1 MALISDVV
9 AGGVIEPSWG
19 NAIRSATVQV
29 TTSGARPSP
38 ATEGMLIYETDTDLM
53 LVYSGAAWV
62 QVANS
67 ATTNVFGTWTN
78 FTATAV
84 QLTTP
89 TQTLTYA
96 RFARIGKLVMGNV
109 YISFSAGT
117 TGTSGNALTVTTS
130 GLPAP
135 VRQLNVGSFA
145 YNENGVG
152 FYTGVLQLTTTP
164 TFIFYQGTAGA
175 YTSQLGVTPTVTVGG
190 HASDHLEFNFT
201 YEAAT

>member
-9 AGGVIEPSWG
+9 AGGTIDPAWG
-19 NAIRSATVQV
+19 NAVRSATVQV

-62 QVANS
+62 QIANS

-78 FTATAV
+78 FTATCV
-84 QLTTP
+84 QVTTP

-109 YISFSAGT
+109 YIAFSAGT
-117 TGTSGNALTVTTS
+117 AGTAGTAITVTTS

-135 VRQLNVGSFA
+135 VRQLNVGSYAF
-145 YNENGVG
+145 NKSGVG

-164 TFIFYQGTAGA
+164 TFIFYTGTAGA
-175 YTSQLGVTPTVTVGG
+175 YVSQMGATPSVSIGNN
-190 HASDHLEFNFT
+190 ASDHIEFNFT